1 MRLLFL
7 AHRLPWPPDKGERI
21 RAFHFLRHLAARFAV
36 TVAAPCDEGDVAAA
50 RGALEGLGCRVVTA
64 RLGSSR
70 RALRIARALVGG
82 EPVSL
87 RVFRDPRIRRA
98 LARADRFD
106 LAFAVSTAAA
116 ELLPAPAHLP
126 LVLDMVDVD
135 SAKWEELAARAPD
148 PLRRAVLRREAGLV
162 RAAERKWAQRARR
175 VLLAAERERDL
186 FAAREPD
193 LAARART
200 VPNGVDLV
208 HFDPSRPHPDP
219 YGPRTV
225 PRLLFVGRMD
235 YPPNV
240 EAAVRLARSILPR
253 LLAAGREV
261 ELHIVGAA
269 PTLAVR
275 RLACERVRVWGRV
288 ADTRPFLAHA
298 DAVAVPLAVA
308 RGIQNKLLEAM
319 AMGRPVVASPQAAE
333 GLPPAVRAGLRVAE
347 DDDAF
352 AAALLRLLTHPEEA
366 RSLGLRARALAEEH
380 LGWQR
385 ALSRL
390 DAVLDEVF
398 AELRGAAPPPAP
410 AGHWPAR

>member
-21 RAFHFLRHLAARFAV
+21 RAFHFLRHLATRFAV
-36 TVAAPCDEGDVAAA
+36 TVTAPCDEGDVAAA
-50 RGALEGLGCRVVTA
+50 RAALEDLGCRVVTA
-64 RLGSSR
+64 RLGTLR
-70 RALRIARALVGG
+70 RTLRIARALAGG

-87 RVFRDPRIRRA
+87 RVFRDPHITRA
-98 LARADRFD
+98 LRRADRFD

-116 ELLPAPAHLP
+116 ELLPAPTRLP

-135 SAKWEELAARAPD
+135 SAKWEELAARSRD
-148 PLRRAVLRREAGLV
+148 PLRRAVLRREAELV
-162 RAAERKWAQRARR
+162 RAAEREWARRARR
-175 VLLAAERERDL
+175 VLFAAERERDL

-200 VPNGVDLV
+200 VSNGVDLA
-208 HFDPSRPHPDP
+208 HFDPAHPRPDP
-219 YGPRTV
+219 CGPRTV

-253 LLAAGREV
+253 LLAAGSEV

-275 RLACERVRVWGRV
+275 RLAGGRVRVWGRV

-347 DDDAF
+347 DDDGF

-366 RSLGLRARALAEEH
+366 RSLGLRARALAKAH
-380 LGWQR
+380 LGWER

-390 DAVLDEVF
+390 DAVLDEAL
-398 AELRGAAPPPAP
+398 AELRSAAPPPTP
-410 AGHWPAR
+410 AARWPAR